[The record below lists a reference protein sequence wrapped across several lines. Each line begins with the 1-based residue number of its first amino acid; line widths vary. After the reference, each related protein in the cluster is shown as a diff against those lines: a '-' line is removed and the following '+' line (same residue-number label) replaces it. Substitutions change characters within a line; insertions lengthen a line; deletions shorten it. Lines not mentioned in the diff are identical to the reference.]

1 MSSTPIVPVSMVS
14 GRAFKYQ
21 FDLEVQR
28 VHL

>member
-1 MSSTPIVPVSMVS
+1 MASTPIAPVTCSN